1 MNRQEKQLVID
12 SLKKSF
18 SENSGSFL
26 VGIKGMT
33 VEELRTLRK
42 GVVSQGGQLQVIKN
56 TLMKVAVK
64 DMPGLSDLTPY
75 FKDQIALVFA
85 SKEVPAVAKVLCG
98 YSENNEK
105 LTVVAGCLDLK
116 LWLKVA
122 CKYWQHYHPR
132 EVLLAQVCGNMKAP
146 INKFVSVLNIQIVRM
161 LLVLNQIAEKKSKN
175 N

>member
-75 FKDQIALVFA
+75 FKDQVALVFA

-105 LTVVAGCLDLK
+105 LTVVAGCLDA
-116 LWLKVA
+116 KVMA
-122 CKYWQHYHPR
+122 KNGVQILATLPSR

-146 INKFVSVLNIQIVRM
+146 ISQFVSVLNIQIVRM
-161 LLVLNQIAEKKSKN
+161 LLVLNQIAEKQSKN